1 MFENRLVKLAAAVK
15 QDGTVSFE
23 DSLRGFATAAYRL
36 ECNTLLPDDVGITV
50 GEIDPVLGSASAA
63 GINLVYNP
71 SYEIAVNPAVPDGNY
86 VTQPADQYGGGF
98 FFGEYRDSKTG
109 RASLRLTAPAAA
121 GGVTLSPYTVPRVA
135 PNQGYTF
142 SVWAKGTGTISFA
155 LNKAI
160 FPSQGSAV
168 MVNASSQWARTTVKL
183 TSTSDPTTACPYGCR
198 SWLEYGLSTKGD
210 VLLDELSLVKD

>member
-1 MFENRLVKLAAAVK
+1 MFENRLVKLAAPVK

-36 ECNTLLPDDVGITV
+36 ECNATV
-50 GEIDPVLGSASAA
+50 AA
-63 GINLVYNP
+63 ADGTNMVYNP
-71 SYEIAVNPAVPDGNY
+71 GFEIAVNPAVPDGNY
-86 VTQPADQYGGGF
+86 VTQPANQYGGGF
-98 FFGEYRDSKTG
+98 FFAEYRDSKAG

-135 PNQGYTF
+135 PSHSYTF
-142 SVWAKGTGTISFA
+142 SVWAKGSGALSFA

-160 FPSQGSAV
+160 FPSQSSAV
-168 MVNASSQWARTTVKL
+168 LVNATAQWAQTTVKL
-183 TSTSDPTTACPYGCR
+183 TTTSAPATACPYGCR
-198 SWLEYGLSTKGD
+198 GWLEYGLATKGD

>member
-1 MFENRLVKLAAAVK
+1 MFENRLVKLAAPVK

-36 ECNTLLPDDVGITV
+36 ECNPFLVADSDITV
-50 GEIDPVLGSASAA
+50 GASATVLGSAPTA
-63 GINLVYNP
+63 GVNTVYNP

-98 FFGEYRDSKTG
+98 FFAEYRESKTG
-109 RASLRLTAPAAA
+109 RASLRLTAPATAS
-121 GGVTLSPYTVPRVA
+121 GVILSPYTVPRVA
-135 PNQGYTF
+135 PSHGYTF
-142 SVWAKGTGTISFA
+142 SVWAKGSGTIRFA

-160 FPSQGSAV
+160 FPSQSSAV
-168 MVNASSQWARTTVKL
+168 MVNASAQWAQTTVKL
-183 TSTSDPTTACPYGCR
+183 NSTSDPTAACPYNCR
-198 SWLEYGLSTKGD
+198 GWLEYGLSTKGD